1 MVNHRRS
8 ETDLGASHASAVSAP
23 ADVLADLGELA
34 YFEVDADRNVVA
46 MSPALERLTGFRA
59 SDVMGRSCLT
69 VIRCSE
75 CLKGCGVFKH
85 GDVRDARLKIYR
97 EDGSEIEVLK
107 SGKVFRDE
115 DGNITGAL
123 EIVRPAEGDLPK
135 RSGPPPELDALLG
148 GLGRTFI
155 VADEDFRI
163 VGHSASLPELV
174 GTAADEL
181 TGMELQDLLGD
192 DLFGEDSAVRAAV
205 LAGERREGWRAS
217 LRTVSGEPITVSLSI
232 GPIDPS
238 DSCTGP
244 HARVSVM
251 IRPEETAPATSA
263 FGNIISRS
271 PAMQRIFR
279 VIELLRDNDST
290 VLITGES
297 GTGKEL
303 VARALHDTSHRA
315 SGPFVAVNCAA
326 IPSELLESELFG
338 HMRGAFTGAVRDRPG
353 RFELADGGTLFLDEI
368 GDLALGLQAKILRFL
383 QEHTFERVGD
393 TRTRKVDVRVIAATH
408 VNLVKAVAERRFRE
422 DLYYRLRVVPIEIP
436 PLRERRQ
443 DLELLI
449 RHFLEKI
456 GRERGRSLRLAPSAS
471 RALLTYPWPGNVR
484 ELENA
489 LEYAISVCEGQT
501 IHTTDLPIEIER
513 FYLDRAADPAI
524 LLTPVAAND
533 SRTSEAPS
541 VSEARVPSGNGW
553 TSAEADELERIRHAL
568 HNARYNR
575 GLAAE
580 RLGMSRTTLWRK
592 MKQYR
597 L

>member
-1 MVNHRRS
+1 MRRMANETLS
-8 ETDLGASHASAVSAP
+8 EGDLRESQTAPGSRPANLLSDLG
-23 ADVLADLGELA
+23 DLA
-34 YFEVDADRNVVA
+34 YFEVDAERNVVA

-97 EDGSEIEVLK
+97 EDGSELEVFK
-107 SGKVFRDE
+107 SGKVFRDD
-115 DGNITGAL
+115 DGTITGAL
-123 EIVRPAEGDLPK
+123 EVVRPAEGSIPK
-135 RSGPPPELDALLG
+135 RSGPPLELDALLG

-155 VADEDFRI
+155 LADEDFRI
-163 VGHSASLPELV
+163 VGHSAALPEMV

-181 TGMELQDLLGD
+181 AGMPLQDLLGE
-192 DLFGEDSAVRAAV
+192 DLFSEDSTVRTAV

-217 LRTVSGEPITVSLSI
+217 LMRGAGEPLPVSLSI
-232 GPIDPS
+232 GPIDQA
-238 DSCTGP
+238 DMCTGP

-251 IRPEETAPATSA
+251 IRPDEAAPDTPS
-263 FGNIISRS
+263 FGDIISRS

-279 VIELLRDNDST
+279 IIELLRDNDST

-315 SGPFVAVNCAA
+315 DGPFIAVNCAA

-338 HMRGAFTGAVRDRPG
+338 HIRGAFTGAVRDRPG

-436 PLRERRQ
+436 PLRQRRQ

-449 RHFLEKI
+449 RHFLDKI
-456 GRERGRSLRLAPSAS
+456 GRDRGRSLRLAPSAN
-471 RALLTYPWPGNVR
+471 RALLTYSWPGNVR

-501 IHTTDLPIEIER
+501 IHTGDLPIEIER
-513 FYLDRAADPAI
+513 YYSVQPDGEDPARVDDGSTDSEERFVAERRPHRAG
-524 LLTPVAAND
+524 LTVV
-533 SRTSEAPS
+533 EAEE
-541 VSEARVPSGNGW
+541 V
-553 TSAEADELERIRHAL
+553 ERIRAAL
-568 HNARYNR
+568 HETRYNR
-575 GLAAE
+575 GSAAE
-580 RLGMSRTTLWRK
+580 ALGMSRTTLWRK
-592 MKQYR
+592 MKQYG